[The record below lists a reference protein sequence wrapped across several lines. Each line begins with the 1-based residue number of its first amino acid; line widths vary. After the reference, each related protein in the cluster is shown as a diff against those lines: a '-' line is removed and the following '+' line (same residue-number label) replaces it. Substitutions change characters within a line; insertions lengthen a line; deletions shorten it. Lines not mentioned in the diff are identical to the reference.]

1 MNEPTKVP
9 LTRLA
14 HIFLLV
20 AMAGAA
26 TACAQQEGPVPGEPI
41 SAAKQFVGQLAKGE
55 FSPARARFDATMKRV
70 VPEAKLAEI
79 WASLISQTGPLREQI
94 GTRTEKVERYD
105 IVFVTCKFERS
116 TLDVK
121 VVFNRDKQIGGLFFV
136 PSRSVAD
143 GKPPVY
149 AKPDSFREEE
159 VVVGSGEWE
168 LPATLTVPA
177 GGGLF
182 PAVVLVHGS
191 GRNDRDETIGP
202 NKPFRDLALGLA
214 TRRVA
219 VLRYDKRTKVYG
231 PKLAAAAGK
240 ITAEKITVKE
250 ETIDDALAAVALLRE
265 TPGIDPKRIFVAGHS
280 QGGMLIPRIAAR
292 DQRIAGFV
300 VLAGTTRPL
309 EDVVLDQHN
318 YLFSLDGEI
327 SATEKEILDKLQQ
340 QVARVKD
347 PALSAETPGAD
358 LPLGIPAAYWL
369 DLRGYDPV
377 EAAKSIRRPLLILQ
391 GQRDYQVTAE
401 DFAGWKRSLSSRANV
416 RLKQYPTL
424 NHLFMHGEGA
434 STPAEYLKPGHVAE
448 IVVEDIAAW
457 IEAL

>member
-1 MNEPTKVP
+1 MNDPTKVP
-9 LTRLA
+9 LRRFARISMFIAL
-14 HIFLLV
+14 
-20 AMAGAA
+20 AGAA
-26 TACAQQEGPVPGEPI
+26 TARAQQEGSVPGEPI
-41 SAAKQFVGQLAKGE
+41 SAAKQFVGQLTKGE

-70 VPEAKLAEI
+70 VSEAKLAEI
-79 WASLISQTGPLREQI
+79 WASLISQTGPLREQV
-94 GTRTEKVERYD
+94 GARTEKVGQYD
-105 IVFVTCKFERS
+105 VVFVTCKFERS

-121 VVFNRDKQIGGLFFV
+121 VVFNRDRQIGGLFFV
-136 PSRSVAD
+136 PSRSAAD
-143 GKPPVY
+143 DKPPDY

-168 LPATLTVPA
+168 LPATVTLPA
-177 GGGLF
+177 GEGLF

-191 GRNDRDETIGP
+191 GPNDRDETIGP

-214 TRRVA
+214 TRGVG

-240 ITAEKITVKE
+240 ITVKE
-250 ETIDDALAAVALLRE
+250 EAIDDALAAVALLRE

-280 QGGMLIPRIAAR
+280 LGGMLIPRIAAR

-318 YLFSLDGEI
+318 YLFSLDGET

-369 DLRGYDPV
+369 DLRGYDPAK
-377 EAAKSIRRPLLILQ
+377 AAKRIRRPLLILQ

-401 DFAGWKRSLSSRANV
+401 DFAGWRESLSSRANV

-434 STPAEYLKPGHVAE
+434 GTPAEYLKAGHVAE
-448 IVVEDIAAW
+448 IVVEDIARW
-457 IEAL
+457 IETL